1 MTPGVA
7 GGSPP
12 LMPDDPALATMERLS
27 ERIADRTLSPVALVD
42 HVLNRIA
49 DLDLDLHAYVT
60 VDASGSRSAAEE
72 AEREIARFGP
82 RGPLHGIPVAIK
94 DNLDVAGLPTTNG
107 SPLTVGNLATRD
119 AAVVERLRAAG
130 AVVIGKTALHE
141 WAMGGTCTR
150 QPGGPVRNPWDLAR
164 VPGGSSGGSAVA
176 VATGM
181 AVAAIGTDGMGSVR
195 TPASYCGVVG
205 LKPTRGLVSRYGVV
219 PPTSSAFDQIGCFG
233 RSVADVGTVLD
244 AIAGAD
250 PRDPT
255 SRTAAAA
262 RSSDLGRLT
271 VGRVVS
277 PLLDDVVDPVRL
289 AVDAAAAAFA
299 AAGATV
305 GDVPL
310 ARLEQAP
317 LLATGVLSEAQALL
331 LPFARSRLDAFANP
345 DIRSR
350 ILANEFVRAADVRR
364 ARQLAGALTA
374 EVEAALGRYDVLL
387 LPTNTTP
394 AFPIDATDVAVGGDE
409 TVDLRRPGGQAR
421 ITTRLGLPFNATGL
435 PAVSVP
441 ATALVNGMPVGIQL
455 VGRRW
460 ADRTLLAIARVLETA
475 GHRWHPPPVERSGSP
490 SRDPSST
497 QAAHEERGR

>member
-7 GGSPP
+7 VGSPP
-12 LMPDDPALATMERLS
+12 LTPDDPALESIEQLS
-27 ERIADRTLSPVALVD
+27 ARIADRELSPVELVRR
-42 HVLNRIA
+42 VLDRIA
-49 DLDLDLHAYVT
+49 NLDPDLRAYVT
-60 VDASGSRSAAEE
+60 VDATGALGAATA
-72 AEREIARFGP
+72 AEREVARSGP

-94 DNLDVAGLPTTNG
+94 DNLDVVGLPTTNG
-107 SPLTVGNLATRD
+107 SPVRVGILATRD

-130 AVVIGKTALHE
+130 AVIIGKTAMHE
-141 WAMGGTCTR
+141 WAMGGTCSR

-176 VATGM
+176 VATGL

-205 LKPTRGLVSRYGVV
+205 LKPTRGLVSRYGAV
-219 PPTSSAFDQIGCFG
+219 PPTSSAFDQVGCFG
-233 RSVADVGTVLD
+233 RSVADVDTVLG
-244 AIAGAD
+244 AIAGVD
-250 PRDPT
+250 LRDPT
-255 SRTAAAA
+255 SRTAEQT

-289 AVDAAAAAFA
+289 AVDAAAEAFA

-305 GDVPL
+305 EDVPL
-310 ARLEQAP
+310 ARLEHAP
-317 LLATGVLSEAQALL
+317 LLAAGILSEAQALL
-331 LPFARSRLDAFANP
+331 LPLARSGRGAFANP
-345 DIRSR
+345 DIRYR

-364 ARQLAGALTA
+364 ARQLARALTT
-374 EVEAALGRYDVLL
+374 EVEAALVRCDVLL

-394 AFPIDATDVAVGGDE
+394 AFPIDATDVAVGDGE
-409 TVDLRRPGGQAR
+409 TVDLRRPGGQGR

-441 ATALVNGMPVGIQL
+441 AVAQVDGLPVGIQL

-460 ADRTLLAIARVLETA
+460 ADRTLLAIARILETA
-475 GHRWHPPPVERSGSP
+475 GHRWHAPPVARVQVP
-490 SRDPSST
+490 LP
-497 QAAHEERGR
+497 